1 MLNKNNTNLC
11 NKYTSCDKNYLKDYT
26 NFSFKA
32 GKLKGLN
39 KQEFCRVK
47 MIKCFILFQ
56 TGDLTGFTFVKVMLF
71 QFISIV
77 LKMQNTWTL
86 DQ

>member
-26 NFSFKA
+26 NFSFKV

-39 KQEFCRVK
+39 K
-47 MIKCFILFQ
+47 
-56 TGDLTGFTFVKVMLF
+56 
-71 QFISIV
+71 
-77 LKMQNTWTL
+77 
-86 DQ
+86 

>member
-1 MLNKNNTNLC
+1 MQTGIWSKYTLSCVSARTIKTKNAFRKMLNKNNTNLC

-39 KQEFCRVK
+39 K
-47 MIKCFILFQ
+47 
-56 TGDLTGFTFVKVMLF
+56 
-71 QFISIV
+71 
-77 LKMQNTWTL
+77 
-86 DQ
+86 